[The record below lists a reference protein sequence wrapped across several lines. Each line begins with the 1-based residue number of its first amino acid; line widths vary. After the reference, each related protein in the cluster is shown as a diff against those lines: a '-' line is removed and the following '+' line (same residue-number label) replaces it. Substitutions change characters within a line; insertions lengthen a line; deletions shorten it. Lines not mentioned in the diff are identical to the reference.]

1 MIDDKWRSMGI
12 DAAHEDI
19 AQKGDACAT
28 IKEARERIGAWLRD
42 SDATPE
48 DIEACAQGYLAGW
61 KDSGR

>member
-1 MIDDKWRSMGI
+1 MNDNKWRDMGI

-28 IKEARERIGAWLRD
+28 IEEARVRIGAWLRD
-42 SDATPE
+42 TAATPE

-61 KDSGR
+61 KESGR